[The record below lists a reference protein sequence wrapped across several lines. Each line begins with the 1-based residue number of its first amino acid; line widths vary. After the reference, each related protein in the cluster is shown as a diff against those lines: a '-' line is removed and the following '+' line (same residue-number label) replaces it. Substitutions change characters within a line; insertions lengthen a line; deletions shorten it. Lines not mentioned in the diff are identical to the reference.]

1 VAFLKS
7 KSYLKKIIKISAIV
21 LFGLFTLYV
30 SYRAYTAAIIK
41 KNEAYTVAVA
51 SINKNNLLL
60 SKIGGISGFGQFPKG
75 SISESDAV
83 LVIPVKGK
91 KRNATVITFLT
102 KLSDNHWRLYQMVD
116 DLE

>member
-1 VAFLKS
+1 MAFLKS
-7 KSYLKKIIKISAIV
+7 KSCLKKIIKISAIV

-51 SINKNNLLL
+51 SINKNTLLL

-91 KRNATVITFLT
+91 KRNATVIAFLT

-116 DLE
+116 DLK

>member
-1 VAFLKS
+1 M
-7 KSYLKKIIKISAIV
+7 KKLIKISAFV

-30 SYRAYTAAIIK
+30 IYSFYIAAFIK

-51 SINKNNLLL
+51 SINKNTLLL
-60 SKIGGISGFGQFPKG
+60 SKIGGLSGFGQFPKG

-91 KRNATVITFLT
+91 KRDATIIAFLT

>member
-1 VAFLKS
+1 M
-7 KSYLKKIIKISAIV
+7 KKLIKISALV
-21 LFGLFTLYV
+21 FFGLFTLYI
-30 SYRAYTAAIIK
+30 SYSVYIAAIIK
-41 KNEAYTVAVA
+41 KNEAYAVAVA
-51 SINKNNLLL
+51 SINKNTLLL

-91 KRNATVITFLT
+91 KRDATIIAFLT

>member
-1 VAFLKS
+1 MNKL
-7 KSYLKKIIKISAIV
+7 IKISAIV

-30 SYRAYTAAIIK
+30 SYRVYTAAIIK

-51 SINKNNLLL
+51 SINKNTLLL

-91 KRNATVITFLT
+91 KRNATVIAFLT

-116 DLE
+116 DLQ